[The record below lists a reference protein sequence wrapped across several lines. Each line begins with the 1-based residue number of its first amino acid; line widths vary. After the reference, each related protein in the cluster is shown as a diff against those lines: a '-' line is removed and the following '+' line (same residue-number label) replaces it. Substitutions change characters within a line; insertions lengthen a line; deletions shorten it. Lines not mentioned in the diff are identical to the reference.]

1 MNLEIQIRS
10 LNQKLNDTEN
20 KYLQLLEEL
29 KLATQKYQGIE
40 IELKSYLSENEHF
53 RRIKESEME
62 ELSVEN
68 AKLK

>member
-1 MNLEIQIRS
+1 
-10 LNQKLNDTEN
+10 LNDTEN

-40 IELKSYLSENEHF
+40 IELKTYLSDNEHY

-62 ELSVEN
+62 DISIEN
-68 AKLK
+68 AKLRQ

>member
-40 IELKSYLSENEHF
+40 IELKSYLSDNEHF

>member
-40 IELKSYLSENEHF
+40 IELKSYLSDNEHF

-62 ELSVEN
+62 ELSLEN